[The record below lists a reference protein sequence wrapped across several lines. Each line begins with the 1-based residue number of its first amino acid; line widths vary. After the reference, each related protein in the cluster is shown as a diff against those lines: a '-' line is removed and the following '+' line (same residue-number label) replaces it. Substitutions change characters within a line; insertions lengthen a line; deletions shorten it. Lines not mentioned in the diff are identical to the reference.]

1 MAINLQFETGTY
13 KEYQLNGGETIS
25 INISD
30 VRIIQRLMSAEK
42 RLPELKKKYE
52 IKNGPDAWVEADK
65 DLREIIDRALN
76 CPGACD
82 KAFGE
87 INCLSKT
94 VNGRAVV
101 ENFLVALKRQLKT
114 DISAFG
120 NASAIT
126 LDDTPLNNV
135 KTQKYTGGITHSIG
149 AAPALPFA
157 AVHTGKLTGK
167 TAGKELTDEQ
177 KAFLR
182 ELLNE

>member
-1 MAINLQFETGTY
+1 MAVNLQFETGTY

-30 VRIIQRLMSAEK
+30 VGIIQRLMSADK
-42 RLPELKKKYE
+42 RLPELKKKYDT
-52 IKNGPDAWVEADK
+52 KNEPDAWAEADK
-65 DLREIIDRALN
+65 DLREIIDEALS

-82 KAFGE
+82 KAFGKT
-87 INCLSKT
+87 NCLSKT
-94 VNGRAVV
+94 VNGRTVV
-101 ENFLVALKRQLKT
+101 ENFLAVLKRQLKT
-114 DISAFG
+114 DISAFV

-149 AAPALPFA
+149 AAPA
-157 AVHTGKLTGK
+157 AVHTDKLTGSLP
-167 TAGKELTDEQ
+167 GKELTDEQ